1 MLLPVGAEVPLC
13 EEAPRL
19 LDVCQQVLG
28 QAAPVEVLPTLS
40 TGAVI
45 QPFLAE
51 QLEEKIRMFV
61 SYNKNKLKPK
71 RREIKQNKYVH
82 VVWCVQ

>member
-1 MLLPVGAEVPLC
+1 MEDVLEQPKLVTMAPGAIAKVKEL
-13 EEAPRL
+13 
-19 LDVCQQVLG
+19 
-28 QAAPVEVLPTLS
+28 
-40 TGAVI
+40 
-45 QPFLAE
+45 LAE
-51 QLEEKIRMFV
+51 ENNPNLKLRMFV